1 MDLAR
6 TKWIQVSERIM
17 FLHVALT
24 FHISVRLV
32 QHMCIG
38 FWVPLNFLFP
48 FSWCARVK
56 TDGLNELSCSI
67 FRNLLLC
74 DLLNFSLN
82 PHDWKS
88 LKVKAL
94 VLLPWTLSTGI
105 NQSHLFCSTI
115 RFCCHKLWNW
125 HWGFSDLYFPILDY
139 FVGRW
144 CGHTSTDFRGFQGGK
159 ITSPFRLT
167 GNCICGVYSFR

>member
-1 MDLAR
+1 VHWLLGTFKFFVFVFLMCSGKNR
-6 TKWIQVSERIM
+6 WFEWIVSFY
-17 FLHVALT
+17 FLQFALM
-24 FHISVRLV
+24 R
-32 QHMCIG
+32 
-38 FWVPLNFLFP
+38 
-48 FSWCARVK
+48 
-56 TDGLNELSCSI
+56 
-67 FRNLLLC
+67 
-74 DLLNFSLN
+74 LLNFSLN

-105 NQSHLFCSTI
+105 NQSHLFWSTI

-125 HWGFSDLYFPILDY
+125 HWGFRDLYFPILDY

-167 GNCICGVYSFR
+167 GNCICGVYSFSVWDCGSDCFSKCFLLGNA